1 MPSGIRT
8 SQVSKRSLR
17 KLEHSL
23 KWAQLVSSLPPTLA
37 LFCYLG
43 SRAVPSWAN
52 HSLHATLLT
61 SGCRP
66 DAPMKELCPT
76 VTSFGDG
83 ISHFPG
89 GAWAHGLG
97 GACGFALRAISWL
110 LDPRLQVGPSLLWS
124 VFPHLLISD
133 TF

>member
-37 LFCYLG
+37 LFCYQG
-43 SRAVPSWAN
+43 SRAVPTWAN

-61 SGCRP
+61 PGCRP
-66 DAPMKELCPT
+66 DAPCL
-76 VTSFGDG
+76 
-83 ISHFPG
+83 
-89 GAWAHGLG
+89 
-97 GACGFALRAISWL
+97 
-110 LDPRLQVGPSLLWS
+110 PRQAGVG
-124 VFPHLLISD
+124 
-133 TF
+133 T